1 MKSMTASEI
10 PLFPLNTVLFPGGV
24 LPLRIF
30 EPRYLAMVK
39 RCMREGS
46 AFGVALIQSGR
57 ETDAQ
62 VVACS
67 VGTLAQIVDFDQ
79 LPDKLLGITT
89 RGTQRFRSLNA
100 RVRDDGLHVSQV
112 ELLPID
118 PVIALPEEFVHYAK
132 LLEEALP
139 QMGDFFKHLQ
149 PQYDDAG
156 WVSGR
161 LAEVLPIPL
170 EEKQR
175 LLEMDDPIA
184 RLHVLQPLI
193 RGTAGN

>member
-1 MKSMTASEI
+1 MASAEV

-30 EPRYLAMVK
+30 EPRYLDMVG
-39 RCMREGS
+39 RCMREGGV
-46 AFGVALIQSGR
+46 FGVVLIR
-57 ETDAQ
+57 EGLEAGGGATAY
-62 VVACS
+62 S

-89 RGTQRFRSLNA
+89 RGTRRFHVLSSRA
-100 RVRDDGLHVSQV
+100 QDDGLNVARI
-112 ELLPID
+112 ELLRD
-118 PVIALPEEFVHYAK
+118 EAELPLPLEFAQYAA
-132 LLEEALP
+132 LLEQALP

-149 PQYDDAG
+149 PRYEDAA

-161 LAEVLPIPL
+161 LTEVMPIPL
-170 EEKQR
+170 QEKQR

-184 RLHVLQPLI
+184 RLQLLQPLL
-193 RGTAGN
+193 GGSAN

>member
-1 MKSMTASEI
+1 MTQTEI

-30 EPRYLAMVK
+30 ERRYVDMVG
-39 RCMREGS
+39 RCMREGGE
-46 AFGVALIQSGR
+46 FGVVLIR
-57 ETDAQ
+57 EGVEAGGDAI
-62 VVACS
+62 AFD

-89 RGTQRFRSLNA
+89 RGTRRFRILSS
-100 RVRDDGLHVSQV
+100 RVQDDGLHVARI
-112 ELLPID
+112 ELLRDGEP
-118 PVIALPEEFVHYAK
+118 LPLPLEFQRYAA
-132 LLEEALP
+132 LLEQALP

-161 LAEVLPIPL
+161 LTEVLPIPL
-170 EEKQR
+170 PEKQR
-175 LLEMDDPIA
+175 LLEMNDPIA
-184 RLHVLQPLI
+184 RLRHLQPLL
-193 RGTAGN
+193 GGAAN

>member
-1 MKSMTASEI
+1 MALLEI

-30 EPRYLAMVK
+30 EPRYMDMVR

-46 AFGVALIQSGR
+46 AFGVVLIR
-57 ETDAQ
+57 EGVEAGGGATAY
-62 VVACS
+62 S

-89 RGTQRFRSLNA
+89 RGTRRFRVVSSQ
-100 RVRDDGLHVSQV
+100 VHDDGLNVARV
-112 ELLPID
+112 ELLPD
-118 PVIALPEEFVHYAK
+118 SDVVTLPSEFSQYAA
-132 LLEEALP
+132 LLEQALP

-149 PQYDDAG
+149 PRYDDAV

-161 LAEVLPIPL
+161 LTEVMPIPL
-170 EEKQR
+170 QEKQR
-175 LLEMDDPIA
+175 LLEMDDPIE
-184 RLHVLQPLI
+184 RLHLLQPLL
-193 RGTAGN
+193 GVGAN